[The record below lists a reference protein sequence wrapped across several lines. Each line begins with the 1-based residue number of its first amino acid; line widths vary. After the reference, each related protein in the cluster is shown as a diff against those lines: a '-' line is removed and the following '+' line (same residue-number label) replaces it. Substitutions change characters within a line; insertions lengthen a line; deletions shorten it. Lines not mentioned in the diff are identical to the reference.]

1 MKKNLNNISAVLLL
15 AILPLPI
22 FNFPTIPQI
31 NELSTGEILV
41 KMRNE
46 SQVDVDKFSKK
57 HGLSLSKNYFFSVKS
72 FRTLKNQN
80 DLSRKIRELADD
92 PDVEFAEPNYIAYA
106 YFSPNDPYLSY
117 QWSFGQN
124 SLNLAP
130 VWDIATGNGVVVAV
144 VDTGVAYENFGS
156 FKVAPDLAGTQFVQG
171 YNALNNSNHAN
182 DDNSHGT
189 HVTGTIAQTTNNG
202 IGTAG
207 IAYNAKIM
215 PVKVLNKKG
224 SGSYGDIAEGIIWA
238 ADHGAKIIN
247 LSLGGPY
254 PSETLRQALAYARG
268 KGVFIAAA
276 SGNGGANTVSYP
288 AAYNDYVTAVGATR
302 YDKNIASYSNK
313 GTALDLV
320 APGGDTK
327 VDQDGNGYGDGILQQ
342 TFASGKPASFGYYF
356 FQGTSMASPHVAAT
370 AALLMEKGIADPAQI
385 QQILQNTADD
395 LGTAGRDNS
404 YGYGLVNPLKALQS
418 AAGAST
424 EGSPALSRF

>member
-1 MKKNLNNISAVLLL
+1 MKNVNKKLKTLLSGLVLAV
-15 AILPLPI
+15 IIPFPVFPNFGDI
-22 FNFPTIPQI
+22 FSSQV
-31 NELSTGEILV
+31 EQRLEKVSTGEILV
-41 KMRNE
+41 KLRNE
-46 SQVDVDKFSKK
+46 SANDVDKLPIADRIQTISK
-57 HGLSLSKNYFFSVKS
+57 LSLGVKS
-72 FRTLKNQN
+72 LKLKNT
-80 DLSRKIRELADD
+80 ADIEKTLEKLKKD
-92 PDVEFAEPNYIAYA
+92 PNIEFAEPNYIAHA
-106 YFSPNDPYLSY
+106 FFQPNDPYLRY

-144 VDTGVAYENFGS
+144 VDTGAAYENYGS

-171 YNALNNSNHAN
+171 YNAINNSNHAN
-182 DDNSHGT
+182 DDNGHGT

-207 IAYNAKIM
+207 ISYKAKIM

-224 SGSYGDIAEGIIWA
+224 SGTYADIAEGIIWA
-238 ADHGAKIIN
+238 ADHNAKIIN
-247 LSLGGPY
+247 LSLGGKY

-268 KGVFIAAA
+268 KAVFITAA
-276 SGNGGANTVSYP
+276 SGNDGSGTVSYP
-288 AAYNDYVTAVGATR
+288 AAYNDYVVAVGATR
-302 YDKNIASYSNK
+302 YDKNLASYSNK

-342 TFASGKPASFGYYF
+342 TFPQGRPTSFGYYF
-356 FQGTSMASPHVAAT
+356 FQGTSMASPHVAAA
-370 AALLMEKGIADPAQI
+370 AALLVEKGITDPTQI
-385 QQILQNTADD
+385 QQILQNSADD

-418 AAGAST
+418 V
-424 EGSPALSRF
+424 AL